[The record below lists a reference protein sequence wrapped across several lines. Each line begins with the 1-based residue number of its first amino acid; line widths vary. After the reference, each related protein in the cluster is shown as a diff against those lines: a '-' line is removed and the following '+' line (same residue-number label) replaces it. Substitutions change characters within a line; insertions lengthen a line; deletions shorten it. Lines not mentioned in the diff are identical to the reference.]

1 MTEFLD
7 NISGG
12 ASTAAISE
20 AIGSQLAGRTDGPA
34 DALRHILIA
43 AELTRKYPETYV
55 DFLLDGHELYQG
67 GAGSAMDNV
76 NNGIGKTIGNY
87 VKTNGGTWQDVIR
100 ILQEI
105 IEVNLSGYTPQNI
118 DNFLSPQDGG
128 NFVVPMTALL
138 DGGNLAVPGI
148 SLLETKDWLKNP
160 IVNGQPIS
168 SGEANWPDLNGDWK
182 LNFVP
187 ETYDYQEH
195 INYTPTPANPSTIDN
210 SLLNSGNTLSS
221 TSNNATADD
230 GDFVNGTVIS
240 GGDYSVLMQS
250 VNLNENGLINNVM
263 SGTASDVFR
272 PGAFT
277 LADTNLI
284 TTFNNTIN
292 QINSDPVSSTFN
304 NHFAGLTTLHY
315 QAPNVQNIDPLVL
328 DLNDNGVE
336 LISFADSN
344 VTFDVDNDGFVESTG
359 WVAGTDGILVEDKN
373 QDGIINDIT
382 ETISEYY
389 TENVADGLEALATL
403 DSNNDGVFNNQDAKW
418 NDLRVWQDANEDGI
432 TDAGEL
438 KTLEEHNI
446 QSIDLTRTITY
457 RERLEGNPVLSRST
471 MTMTDGTTQEVA
483 AVDFATNPIGYEWND
498 VYEDNEALFG
508 GSYA

>member
-195 INYTPTPANPSTIDN
+195 INYTPTPANPSTINN
-210 SLLNSGNTLSS
+210 SLLNSGNTLSPD
-221 TSNNATADD
+221 SNNATADD

-240 GGDYSVLMQS
+240 GGDYTVSIPSLT
-250 VNLNENGLINNVM
+250 LNEDGLINNLM

-284 TTFNNTIN
+284 TTFNNTIR
-292 QINSDPVSSTFN
+292 QINSDPVSTALN
-304 NHFAGLTTLHY
+304 NSFAGLTTLHY

-373 QDGIINDIT
+373 QDGFFRQENANSVFRKNEHFALAKSRARVVFKCEARRKATKRVDINSILKNLKTKSVCFLSANCFLNTKSKVKVDFNNDNFANDNSQNCVVMKHQQKIIN
-382 ETISEYY
+382 
-389 TENVADGLEALATL
+389 
-403 DSNNDGVFNNQDAKW
+403 F
-418 NDLRVWQDANEDGI
+418 
-432 TDAGEL
+432 
-438 KTLEEHNI
+438 
-446 QSIDLTRTITY
+446 
-457 RERLEGNPVLSRST
+457 
-471 MTMTDGTTQEVA
+471 
-483 AVDFATNPIGYEWND
+483 
-498 VYEDNEALFG
+498 
-508 GSYA
+508 